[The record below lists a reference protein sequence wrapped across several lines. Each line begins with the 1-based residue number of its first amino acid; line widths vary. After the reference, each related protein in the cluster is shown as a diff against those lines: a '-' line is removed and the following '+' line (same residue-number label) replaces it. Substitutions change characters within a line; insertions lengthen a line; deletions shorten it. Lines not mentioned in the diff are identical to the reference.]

1 LVSVFF
7 LFCNEGEKEKGAMAG
22 IGPVSQ
28 DWEPVV
34 VRKKAPSAAAKKD
47 EKAVNEARRAGGP
60 IETIKKCKKFPS
72 CMFVH
77 NSFWKCCGVFCFSD
91 EDVFSVELFS
101 SICFSRSYFLSSF
114 LGGRKCRNLILR
126 ATISCSLFFCR
137 SFEGEKSL

>member
-1 LVSVFF
+1 MRVVGSIFF
-7 LFCNEGEKEKGAMAG
+7 HQALSKEGEKEKGAMAG

-34 VRKKAPSAAAKKD
+34 VRKKAPGAAAKKD

-77 NSFWKCCGVFCFSD
+77 NSLWKCCGVFSFSD
-91 EDVFSVELFS
+91 KEVFFGGAFLQHLFQS
-101 SICFSRSYFLSSF
+101 
-114 LGGRKCRNLILR
+114 K
-126 ATISCSLFFCR
+126 LFPEFFFR
-137 SFEGEKSL
+137 GEENAET